1 MAKLSTED
9 LGDVEVEYYQNI
21 VPGTRAFVWY
31 ADDNVWHEVLIGL
44 IVSGDEVYIY
54 TPDGDLYRE
63 KINCKGESGPTR
75 LRGLTE
81 KLGVPRNIR
90 RSYRFRERFTD
101 EIIRKVIRDSLAA
114 ATDEGLTV
122 DHPSHVRNA
131 AGDLVTFESFFGG
144 NFVRHRMR
152 GKGAADAR
160 GPEAFGDSPKSGGA
174 SPKNARIVAAAPPDS
189 VWVAAEPLGGLLLG
203 QEVCLN
209 PDSDIQAGDRTAMAL
224 RKNVWVK
231 IELIPVADAAG
242 YADVRRKI
250 FVGPAEVLLDA
261 PRAGSSK
268 DVPPVGDPEDDS
280 PHGDVRTL
288 WVDYDTHG
296 ERYKAWK
303 EVCSES
309 FKPVQDSKPIDGP
322 CTALHLLKH
331 TLHQGGDPR
340 LWMQLWARAKHLEPT
355 DRTFHE
361 MKMLTEVLFLAG
373 TYDQVNIPSLMSMEV
388 VCRRIQA
395 IVDAYMNPSKPS
407 WENAK
412 IFTGQS
418 SPEDIVSPVFKTY
431 AVKRNKEELELLQAR
446 QKVRELRG
454 APVVALEDGATD
466 VVDALPKKP
475 PKPPRRPKGGGGQG
489 DS

>member
-1 MAKLSTED
+1 MEKLSTED

-31 ADDNVWHEVLIGL
+31 ADDNVWHEILIGL

-90 RSYRFRERFTD
+90 RSYRFRDRFTD

-174 SPKNARIVAAAPPDS
+174 SPKNACVVTAAPPDS

-231 IELIPVADAAG
+231 IELILIADAAG
-242 YADVRRKI
+242 YADARRKM
-250 FVGPAEVLLDA
+250 FAGPAEVPLDA

-309 FKPVQDSKPIDGP
+309 FTPVQDSKPIDGP

>member
-1 MAKLSTED
+1 MVKLSTED

-31 ADDNVWHEVLIGL
+31 ADDNVWHEILVGL
-44 IVSGDEVYIY
+44 IVSGDEVYLY

-63 KINCKGESGPTR
+63 VINCKGVSGPTR
-75 LRGLTE
+75 LKGLTE
-81 KLGVPRNIR
+81 RLGVPRSIR

-101 EIIRKVIRDSLAA
+101 EIIRKVVRDSLAA
-114 ATDEGLTV
+114 AAEEGLTV
-122 DHPSHVRNA
+122 DHPTHVRNA
-131 AGDLVTFESFFGG
+131 AGDLVTFETFFGG
-144 NFVRHRMR
+144 AYVKHRLI
-152 GKGAADAR
+152 GKGAAGAR
-160 GPEAFGDSPKSGGA
+160 EPVGQPGSPVSGPD
-174 SPKNARIVAAAPPDS
+174 SPKNARVVSAAPPDS

-209 PDSDIQAGDRTAMAL
+209 PDSDVQAGDRTALAL

-231 IELIPVADAAG
+231 IELIPVADAADYG
-242 YADVRRKI
+242 GLRRKI
-250 FVGPAEVLLDA
+250 FEKPLEPTVDGPRAASSKEVPPAEFS
-261 PRAGSSK
+261 G
-268 DVPPVGDPEDDS
+268 DDS

-288 WVDYDTHG
+288 WVDYDSHG
-296 ERYKAWK
+296 ERYKVWK
-303 EVCSES
+303 DVCSES
-309 FKPVQDSKPIDGP
+309 FTPVQDSKPIDGP

-395 IVDAYMNPSKPS
+395 IVDAYMNPAKPS

-454 APVVALEDGATD
+454 APVVALEDGAAD
-466 VVDALPKKP
+466 LIDALPKKP
-475 PKPPRRPKGGGGQG
+475 PKPKKQKGGGGQG